1 MARIRVWLFSL
12 LPSQDLVAGTMLNV
26 ILEKLIGA
34 SDTVGNGGRRRVQ
47 KHLGV
52 ACIEVSN

>member
-12 LPSQDLVAGTMLNV
+12 LTSQDLIAGTMLNV

-34 SDTVGNGGRRRVQ
+34 SDTVGNGGQVMGAETPGSGMYR
-47 KHLGV
+47 
-52 ACIEVSN
+52 S